1 MNQREL
7 YKVVMTILFASLH
20 VLDNVSS
27 VNFQIENGDIVT
39 KCDFELTKD
48 VMANGWI
55 SSLGR
60 SYCLSGYRG
69 IIYG

>member
-1 MNQREL
+1 
-7 YKVVMTILFASLH
+7 MTILFRLITC
-20 VLDNVSS
+20 LDNISS

-39 KCDFELTKD
+39 KCGFELTKD
-48 VMANGWI
+48 VMSNGWI

-69 IIYG
+69 